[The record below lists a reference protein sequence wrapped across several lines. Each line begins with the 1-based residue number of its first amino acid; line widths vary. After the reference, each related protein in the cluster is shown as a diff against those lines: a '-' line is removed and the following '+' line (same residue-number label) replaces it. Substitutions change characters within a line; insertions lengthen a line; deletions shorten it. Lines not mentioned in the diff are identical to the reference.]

1 MAGISSGYFR
11 IIQFVISIVIVNII
25 VTAQIRNLGKG

>member
-1 MAGISSGYFR
+1 MAGRNSGHFR

>member
-1 MAGISSGYFR
+1 MAGRNSGLFS
-11 IIQFVISIVIVNII
+11 IIQFVISIVVVNII